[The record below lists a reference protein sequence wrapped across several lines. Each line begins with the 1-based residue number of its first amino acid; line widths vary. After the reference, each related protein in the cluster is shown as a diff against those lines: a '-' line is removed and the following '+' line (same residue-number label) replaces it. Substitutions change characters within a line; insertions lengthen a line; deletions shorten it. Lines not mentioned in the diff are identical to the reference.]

1 MAKTQTILQLKRQQ
15 HQQKNPEM
23 SYAKVLRVIRK
34 QKPIRKT
41 TENSTISA
49 FMKNIESYEYKY
61 DKETF

>member
-1 MAKTQTILQLKRQQ
+1 
-15 HQQKNPEM
+15 M

-41 TENSTISA
+41 TDNSTISA